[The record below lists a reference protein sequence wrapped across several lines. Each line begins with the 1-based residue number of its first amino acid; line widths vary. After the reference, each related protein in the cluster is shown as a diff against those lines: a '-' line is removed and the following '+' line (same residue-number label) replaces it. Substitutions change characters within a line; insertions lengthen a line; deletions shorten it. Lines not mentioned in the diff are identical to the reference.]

1 MVSKNTIFT
10 ILAIIGGIV
19 VAIWALKLAAK
30 LFVPLLVIGAGVA
43 IYLVVKDNKRIGGP
57 R

>member
-1 MVSKNTIFT
+1 MNKNTLIT

-19 VAIWALKLAAK
+19 VLGWVLKLAVK
-30 LFVPLLVIGAGVA
+30 LFVPLLLIGAGVA
-43 IYLVVKDNKRIGGP
+43 VYLAVKDNKRIGGA

>member
-30 LFVPLLVIGAGVA
+30 LFVPLIVIGAGVA
-43 IYLVVKDNKRIGGP
+43 IYLAVKDNKRIGGP